1 VSDIAADLKPAPVTF
16 TAAGAA
22 RGARAMLP
30 IVPGAIAFG
39 LVYGFVAGERGLS
52 ALEIGLMSLVVFAG
66 ASQFLAVELWR
77 DPLPIAALV
86 LGVLVINLRHL
97 LMGPA
102 LLPWL
107 ARLRPVEAY
116 GSLYFMTD
124 ESWGASVAELR
135 RGGRDAAF
143 LLGAGLTL
151 YGFWVASTVLGRT
164 AGDLSGV
171 IDSFGLDYL
180 TTAFFVALLAGFWR
194 GRGDAMPWLLAGGV
208 AVAAKAWLPGTWYI
222 VLGAI
227 AGSLAGAW
235 RDTYDR

>member
-1 VSDIAADLKPAPVTF
+1 MSDIAATPYAMPVSF
-16 TAAGAA
+16 TLAGAA

-39 LVYGFVAGERGLS
+39 LVYGFVAGEKGLS
-52 ALEIGLMSLVVFAG
+52 ALEIALTSMIVFAG
-66 ASQFLAVELWR
+66 ASQFLALELWQE
-77 DPLPIAALV
+77 PLPIAGLV
-86 LGVLVINLRHL
+86 VGVLIINLRHL

-107 ARLRPVEAY
+107 ARLRPAQAY
-116 GSLYFMTD
+116 ASLYVMTD

-151 YGFWVASTVLGRT
+151 YGFWVASTVLGRA
-164 AGDLSGV
+164 AGDLSGL
-171 IDSFGLDYL
+171 IERWGLDYL

-194 GRGDAMPWLLAGGV
+194 SRGDALPWAVAGGV
-208 AVAAKAWLPGTWYI
+208 AIAAKAFLPGTWYI
-222 VLGAI
+222 VLGAVT
-227 AGSLAGAW
+227 GSLLGAW
-235 RDTYDR
+235 RDAR